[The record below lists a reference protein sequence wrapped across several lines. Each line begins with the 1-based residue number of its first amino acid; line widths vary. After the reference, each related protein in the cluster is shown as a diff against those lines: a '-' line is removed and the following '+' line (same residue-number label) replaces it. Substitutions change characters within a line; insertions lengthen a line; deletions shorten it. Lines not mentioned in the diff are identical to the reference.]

1 MAFDAQQIY
10 PIDFNNSAAVGI
22 NLPLQFPTA
31 FQSNFTTSD
40 AIKNNLINYFL
51 TNRGERVM
59 EPSYGANLRAELFE
73 HINSRTYDILKS
85 KIENGVKTNFPSVS
99 ISNIEILGNEDYN
112 SINIIIKYNII
123 PFGINDEI
131 NLTFN

>member
-1 MAFDAQQIY
+1 MAQRIANKFTLDTQQKGIGISLNFSGDGVFDSTYSTKDQIK
-10 PIDFNNSAAVGI
+10 A
-22 NLPLQFPTA
+22 
-31 FQSNFTTSD
+31 
-40 AIKNNLINYFL
+40 NLINYFL
-51 TNRGERVM
+51 TNRGERIM

-73 HINSRTYDILKS
+73 HINSKTYDILKS
-85 KIENGVKTNFPSVS
+85 KLENGVKTNFPSVS
-99 ISNIEILGNEDYN
+99 ISNIEILGSEDYN